1 MNGEN
6 RAVDLDGGRK
16 FPFPWPSGILG
27 PTPGLK
33 EMNLVC
39 WGVFAALLVTRFC
52 YPLWIQFR
60 TGVGSFHIRPADF
73 IYFYGIGRIANEYP
87 LARLYDYNLQLKTFN
102 DIYALHDGAYGPSP
116 YPPFV
121 ALCFG
126 PFARVPFV
134 PAFFLW
140 ASVSLALY
148 LTGIAATVK
157 GFFPWERLKV
167 SLIFCFALAF
177 APFLYSTLANG
188 QIGTVAVCSVGLAI
202 AQDRR
207 SKLFSSGLALSI
219 LAYKPTLLL
228 LLIPMLLLTRRF
240 RTLFGFITGVA
251 ALILAT
257 TACAGT
263 QIWASYAHF
272 LRYFGRVAG
281 FGGQP
286 VLRLWKYVDFSSFFQ
301 TVCGGRTMIETV
313 LFISVASAIAGTL
326 AVLLWKSA
334 GSGRPAQSLAWAA
347 TLTWTLLLNVYV
359 PGYDCVLATV
369 AAIVTLGALKELEW
383 STAMRWAVFLSI
395 FICVASWDSDAIAMR
410 HGIQPLTILLAIFG
424 LGQLFLLRRV
434 IERELS
440 EKVPVHCVG

>member
-16 FPFPWPSGILG
+16 LPFPWPSRILG

-33 EMNLVC
+33 EMNLAC
-39 WGVFAALLVTRFC
+39 WGVFAAFLVTRFC
-52 YPLWIQFR
+52 YPLWIQFK
-60 TGVGSFHIRPADF
+60 TGVGSFHILPADF

-87 LARLYDYNLQLKTFN
+87 LARLYDYSLQLKTFN
-102 DIYALHDGAYGPSP
+102 EIFALHDGAYGPSP

-121 ALCFG
+121 ALCFS
-126 PFARVPFV
+126 PFARIPFV

-148 LTGIAATVK
+148 LTGIAAAVK

-177 APFLYSTLANG
+177 APFLHSTLANG
-188 QIGTVAVCSVGLAI
+188 QIGSVAVCSIGIAI
-202 AQDRR
+202 AQERR
-207 SKLFSSGLALSI
+207 SRLFSSGMALSI

-228 LLIPMLLLTRRF
+228 LLIPMLLLTRRL
-240 RTLFGFITGVA
+240 RTLSGFITGVM

-257 TACAGT
+257 TAFAGT
-263 QIWASYAHF
+263 QIWTSYAHF
-272 LRYFGRVAG
+272 LHYFGRVAG
-281 FGGQP
+281 LDGQP

-301 TVCGGRTMIETV
+301 TVCGGRTMTETV
-313 LFISVASAIAGTL
+313 LFIFVTGVIAVVL
-326 AVLLWKSA
+326 AALLWKSA

-359 PGYDCVLATV
+359 PAYDCVLATLAV
-369 AAIVTLGALKELEW
+369 ILTLGALRELEW
-383 STAMRWAVFLSI
+383 STAMRWVIFLSI
-395 FICVASWDSDAIAMR
+395 FICVASWDSDAIAVR
-410 HGIQPLTILLAIFG
+410 HGIQVLTILLAIFG
-424 LGQLFLLRRV
+424 LGQLILLRRV
-434 IERELS
+434 IGREFP
-440 EKVPVHCVG
+440 EKVLEDSLG

>member
-1 MNGEN
+1 MNGDN
-6 RAVDLDGGRK
+6 RAADVDGGRK
-16 FPFPWPSGILG
+16 SPFAWPSRILG

-33 EMNLVC
+33 EMNLAC
-39 WGVFAALLVTRFC
+39 WGVFASLLATRFC

-126 PFARVPFV
+126 PFARIPFV
-134 PAFFLW
+134 PSFFLW
-140 ASVSLALY
+140 AGVSLALY
-148 LTGIAATVK
+148 LAGIAAALK

-177 APFLYSTLANG
+177 SPFLYSTLANG
-188 QIGTVAVCSVGLAI
+188 QIGTVAVFSVGLAI

-207 SKLFSSGLALSI
+207 SRMFSSGLALSI

-228 LLIPMLLLTRRF
+228 LLVPMLLLTRRL
-240 RTLFGFITGVA
+240 RTLLGFLTGVG
-251 ALILAT
+251 ALILAA
-257 TACAGT
+257 TACGGP

-281 FGGQP
+281 LDGQP
-286 VLRLWKYVDFSSFFQ
+286 VLRLWKYVDFSAFFQ
-301 TVCGGRTMIETV
+301 TVCGGRSMPETI
-313 LFISVASAIAGTL
+313 LLISVTGTIAGAL

-347 TLTWTLLLNVYV
+347 TLTWTLLLNVYI
-359 PGYDCVLATV
+359 PAYDCVLASV
-369 AAIVTLGALKELEW
+369 AAIVTLGAVRELKW
-383 STAMRWAVFLSI
+383 STALRWVILVSI
-395 FICVASWDSDAIAMR
+395 FICVASWGSDAIAMW

-424 LGQLFLLRRV
+424 LGQLFLLRRA
-434 IERELS
+434 IEQDLPD
-440 EKVPVHCVG
+440 KVLVNAVG